1 MVKFLNAKPP
11 YGVRMVS
18 VMETIEIP
26 KTEYRRLQEE
36 LALLKDNEFLKR
48 VNKLV
53 DYLYQDKYGLYIGE
67 YTGDLTEQAVD
78 SSWKDGSSVWDD
90 V

>member
-1 MVKFLNAKPP
+1 MF
-11 YGVRMVS
+11 S

-26 KTEYRRLQEE
+26 KNEYRRLQEE
-36 LALLKDNEFLKR
+36 LALLRDSELLKR

-53 DYLYQDKYGLYIGE
+53 DYLYQDKYGLYMGDF
-67 YTGDLTEQAVD
+67 TDDLTEQAIEG
-78 SSWKDGSSVWDD
+78 SWNDGANEWDD